1 MQLANIRSDLIWMEC
16 IKKQLADLQSNQT
29 MAIDSSS
36 VAMHLIKK
44 KTNRYYAVTH
54 HNDYDN

>member
-1 MQLANIRSDLIWMEC
+1 MQLANVRSDLNGVY

-29 MAIDSSS
+29 MAIVSSN
-36 VAMHLIKK
+36 AMHLMKI

-54 HNDYDN
+54 HDDYDN